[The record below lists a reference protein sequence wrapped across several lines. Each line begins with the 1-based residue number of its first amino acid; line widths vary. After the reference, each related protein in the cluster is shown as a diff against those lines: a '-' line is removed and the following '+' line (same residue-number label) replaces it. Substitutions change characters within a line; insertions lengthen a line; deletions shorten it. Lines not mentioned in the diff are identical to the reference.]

1 MENEAGRAKRRITL
15 FKYILES
22 PKSMSPS
29 KKTKTNPTAN
39 LRLSMA
45 VENYLLSI
53 FQLEEQGIRV
63 TPTSLSEQLKRLP
76 EGEGLG
82 TSLPSIGAMIRRM
95 VRDSLLANSDTKTIV
110 FTSDGKNAAQSMVR
124 RHRLAKRLVVDL
136 LGLEL
141 YKAHEEAH
149 RLEHA
154 ISHDLENK
162 INDRLNNPTTCPFG
176 HPIPGNGYIPEGNII
191 PLNQAKTGTEYNIDR
206 IPDEERPLLEYL
218 VKNGFIPNQTIV
230 VKDLAP
236 YRGIINILCNDTE
249 ITVSYDVASRIWV
262 RL

>member
-1 MENEAGRAKRRITL
+1 
-15 FKYILES
+15 
-22 PKSMSPS
+22 MSPP
-29 KKTKTNPTAN
+29 KQTKITHSTNQ
-39 LRLSMA
+39 RLSMA

-82 TSLPSIGAMIRRM
+82 TSLPSVGAMIRRM
-95 VRDSLLANSDTKTIV
+95 ARDDLLENSDTKEIV
-110 FTSDGKNAAQSMVR
+110 FTPSGKDAAQSMVR

-154 ISHDLENK
+154 ISSDLENR
-162 INDRLNNPTTCPFG
+162 INIRLNNPTTCPFG
-176 HPIPGNGYIPEGNII
+176 HPIPGNDYTPDGDII
-191 PLNQAKTGTEYNIDR
+191 PLSKAKVGTTYFIDR
-206 IPDEERPLLEYL
+206 IPDEEQPLLEYL
-218 VKNGFIPNQTIV
+218 VKNNFIPNQKIV
-230 VKDLAP
+230 VKDLAQ
-236 YRGIINILCNDTE
+236 YRGIINILCNDNE
-249 ITVSYDVASRIWV
+249 VTVSYDVASRIWI
-262 RL
+262 RY